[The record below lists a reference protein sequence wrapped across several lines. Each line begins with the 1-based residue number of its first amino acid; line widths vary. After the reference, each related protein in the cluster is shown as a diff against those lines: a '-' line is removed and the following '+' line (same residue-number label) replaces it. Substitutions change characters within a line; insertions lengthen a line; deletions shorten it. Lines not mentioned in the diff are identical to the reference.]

1 MPQAVGRAEGRA
13 LPRMAVCR
21 APLRPFPLGG
31 ADILGPG
38 VPAGTHLGR
47 SPASG
52 TAAAARLSEGRA
64 GRARPALPAPRL
76 PSPQAG
82 GRHSAPRS
90 QPAAAPAV
98 MRAPGGRG
106 LGGPFPAP
114 PEAAL
119 PCRALRQPRTARLGS
134 AQGRNG
140 RGE

>member
-47 SPASG
+47 SPAPG
-52 TAAAARLSEGRA
+52 IAAAARLSEGRA

-76 PSPQAG
+76 PSGRRPPFRAPQPTGGRSGRHAGTGRPRPRGPLPRPAG
-82 GRHSAPRS
+82 G
-90 QPAAAPAV
+90 
-98 MRAPGGRG
+98 G
-106 LGGPFPAP
+106 
-114 PEAAL
+114 AAL
-119 PCRALRQPRTARLGS
+119 PGAPPAPHGSARLG
-134 AQGRNG
+134 A
-140 RGE
+140 GEEWPG